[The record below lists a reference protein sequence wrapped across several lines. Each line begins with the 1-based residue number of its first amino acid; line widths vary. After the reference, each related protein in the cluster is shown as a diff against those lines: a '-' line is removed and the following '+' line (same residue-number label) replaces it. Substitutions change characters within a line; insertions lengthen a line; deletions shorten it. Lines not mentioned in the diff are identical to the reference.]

1 MSITAITDAA
11 LKLAAGQSWKSV
23 TLDAIAAE
31 AGVSLAG
38 LAEHVSSK
46 QDILRAI
53 ARHFDR
59 ALLAS
64 LESDPVEGED
74 HDRLF
79 DIMLRR
85 IELLGPHKAAIAS
98 ILKDPA
104 DGPAEWL
111 HLLSSA
117 VETQNW
123 ILIAA
128 KHEATGARGDLRR
141 LWLAKVYADTL
152 RIWAADDDAGMARTM
167 AALDRKLRD
176 GADMAKRLDTPLTI
190 ISGFCRAAMAARDIR
205 RERNRP
211 KDADAPA
218 A

>member
-1 MSITAITDAA
+1 MSDTAIIDAA
-11 LKLAAGQSWKSV
+11 LKLAASQAWKTV

-31 AGVSLAG
+31 AGTTLAG
-38 LAEHVSSK
+38 LAKHFASK

-53 ARHFDR
+53 ARRFDR
-59 ALLAS
+59 QLLAS
-64 LESDPVEGED
+64 LESDPVDGED

-79 DIMLRR
+79 DITLRR
-85 IELLGPHKAAIAS
+85 VELLAPHKPAIAS

-111 HLLSSA
+111 HLISSA
-117 VETQNW
+117 VETQSW

-128 KHEATGARGDLRR
+128 KQEASGARGDLKR
-141 LWLAKVYADTL
+141 LWLAKVFSDTL
-152 RIWAADDDAGMARTM
+152 RIWIEDDDAGMARTM

-176 GADMAKRLDTPLTI
+176 GADRARRLDTPITI
-190 ISGFCRAAMAARDIR
+190 LSGFCRALMAARDIR
-205 RERNRP
+205 RDRNRP
-211 KDADAPA
+211 KDADASA